1 MERGEE
7 VPRGLIVARSDA
19 AELFEPAEEILDQVA
34 CLVERLVERAGR
46 CSILPRR
53 DDGGLS
59 GTRQR
64 LENTPI
70 GIVGLVGDQH
80 LGGHL
85 RQQRISADE
94 IMGLS
99 RGQQEAQ
106 RIAERVDQSVDFGAQ
121 SAFAAADR
129 LIVIFFWAAPALCWW
144 ARTMVLSIIAYSLS
158 ASVAR
163 CSKRRCHTPFLAQR
177 LNRLWVFF
185 QSPNRSGRSRQ
196 GIPVR

>member
-1 MERGEE
+1 VERGEE
-7 VPRGLIVARSDA
+7 IPRGLIVARSDA
-19 AELFEPAEEILDQVA
+19 TDLFEFAEEILDQVA
-34 CLVERLVERAGR
+34 CLVERLIKRAGR
-46 CSILPRR
+46 CSVLPRR
-53 DDGGLS
+53 DDGGFS
-59 GTRQR
+59 GLRQR
-64 LENTPI
+64 LEDALV
-70 GIVGLVGDQH
+70 GIVGFVGDQH

-85 RQQRISADE
+85 RQQRIGADE

-106 RIAERVDQSVDFGAQ
+106 RIAERVDQSMDFGAQ

-129 LIVIFFWAAPALCWW
+129 LIIVFFWAPALCWW

-158 ASVAR
+158 GSAAKS
-163 CSKRRCHTPFLAQR
+163 SKRRCHTPFLAQR
-177 LNRLWVFF
+177 LNRLCVFF